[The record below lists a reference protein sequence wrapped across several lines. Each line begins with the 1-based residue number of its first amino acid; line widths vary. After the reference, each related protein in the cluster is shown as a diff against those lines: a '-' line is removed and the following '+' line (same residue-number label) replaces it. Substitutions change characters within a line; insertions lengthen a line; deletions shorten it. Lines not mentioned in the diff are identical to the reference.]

1 MDREGR
7 NKVKMRKCREWISL
21 HFLFIFLFSLHFL
34 AARQPQVVQPCTNA
48 SQNLSQHLKNVRIE
62 LVSWRQPV
70 LSFALSLSPSSALS
84 VALSFALS
92 LSPPFALSLQTK
104 FVSSLSLI
112 SCYLKCTRWS
122 SPQLWWRKLLD
133 GIHFISLSWRWINWS
148 KELQLEIISLLLGW
162 LGLG

>member
-1 MDREGR
+1 M
-7 NKVKMRKCREWISL
+7 SL
-21 HFLFIFLFSLHFL
+21 HSLSISSPFTHSLSIFSQPGCQAATSCATLHKRIIKFVS
-34 AARQPQVVQPCTNA
+34 APD
-48 SQNLSQHLKNVRIE
+48 RIE

-70 LSFALSLSPSSALS
+70 LSFPLPLSPSSALS

-104 FVSSLSLI
+104 FVSSFSSI